1 MAFNMDYNSHTKDV
15 WQQYREKLVSAD
27 EAVKC
32 VKSGDWVTYAFFNGK
47 PITCDAALGR
57 RAGELKDVGIYGAV
71 TIPPLPEVLVKD
83 PTGESF
89 HYGDFHFSPLTR
101 MMKFLYPDR
110 VFYDSLNFVETDWEC
125 EHLVSRHDKLFE
137 VMDKQDWQNQITLS
151 DYNNNDPFKTGIRLQ
166 DVHIMRT
173 APMDENG
180 YFNFGMN
187 NACMYSWCRAHKVIV
202 EVNKNMPR
210 ALGGAREAIH
220 ISSIDYI
227 VESDNE
233 PLFELQKS
241 EASDVDKKIAEHVFK
256 YIYDGCC
263 IQLGIGGMPNTLGH
277 MIAKSD
283 LKNLGGH
290 TEMLVDAY
298 MEMYLAGRLNNSK
311 KDVDRWKT
319 AYTFALGSR
328 KLYDWMDNNPSIAS
342 YNVGYCN
349 HFDTIKAID
358 NFVSIN
364 SAIECD
370 LFGQVNAESDGF
382 NQVTGNGGML
392 DFVSGSF
399 WSKGGR
405 SFICMPS
412 THTGKDGKVKSRI
425 VPFFKPGT
433 AVTVPRQ
440 SVQFIA
446 TEYGA
451 VNLKL
456 CPLWMRAEKLIS
468 IAHPDFQDELIKS
481 AEENKIWRKSNKK

>member
-1 MAFNMDYNSHTKDV
+1 MAYKMDFSSHRDV
-15 WQQYREKLVSAD
+15 YQQYKEKLCSAD

-32 VKSGDWVTYAFFNGK
+32 VKNDDWVTYAFFNGK

-57 RAGELKDVGIYGAV
+57 RAGELKNVGIFGAV
-71 TIPPLPEVLVKD
+71 TIPPLPEVLTKD

-89 HYGDFHFSPLTR
+89 YYGDFHYSPLSR
-101 MMKFLYPDR
+101 MMKFLFPDR
-110 VFYDSLNFVETDWEC
+110 MAYCPLNFVETDWEC
-125 EHLVSRHDKLFE
+125 EHLVGDLHD
-137 VMDKQDWQNQITLS
+137 
-151 DYNNNDPFKTGIRLQ
+151 YDPTKTGIRLPN
-166 DVHIMRT
+166 VHFVRT

-187 NACMYSWCRAHKVIV
+187 NACMYSWCKWDKVVV
-202 EVNKNMPR
+202 EVNNNMPR
-210 ALGGAREAIH
+210 ALGGARESIH
-220 ISSIDYI
+220 ISNVDYI
-227 VESDNE
+227 VESANE
-233 PLFELQKS
+233 PLFELQNV
-241 EASDVDKKIAEHVFK
+241 EATDVEKKIAEHVFK

-277 MIAKSD
+277 MIAHSD

-298 MEMYLAGRLNNSK
+298 MEMYLAGRLNNSR
-311 KDVDRWKT
+311 KDIDRWKT

-328 KLYDWMDNNPSIAS
+328 KLYDWMDNNPAIAS

-358 NFVSIN
+358 DFISIN

-382 NQVTGNGGML
+382 NQISGNGGMF
-392 DFVSGSF
+392 DFVNGSF
-399 WSKGGR
+399 WSKGGK

-412 THTGKDGKVKSRI
+412 THTSKDGKVSSRI
-425 VPFFKPGT
+425 VPYFKPGT
-433 AVTVPRQ
+433 AVTIPRQ

-456 CPLWMRAEKLIS
+456 CPLWMRAEKIIS
-468 IAHPDFQDELIKS
+468 IAHPDFRDELIKA
-481 AEENKIWRKSNKK
+481 AEEHKIWTKTNKI